1 LGTAQNTLWHF
12 GAVLARGHSGAF
24 LYRGH
29 FYIKFIFLS
38 MPNYELL
45 TNNKKNKNIASG
57 GFLYNKDDRGKE
69 DNKWRCI
76 KRKSG
81 LLEK

>member
-1 LGTAQNTLWHF
+1 LGTAQNTLGHF

-38 MPNYELL
+38 MPNFELL

-57 GFLYNKDDRGKE
+57 GFLYNKDDRA
-69 DNKWRCI
+69 
-76 KRKSG
+76 RKITNG
-81 LLEK
+81 VV